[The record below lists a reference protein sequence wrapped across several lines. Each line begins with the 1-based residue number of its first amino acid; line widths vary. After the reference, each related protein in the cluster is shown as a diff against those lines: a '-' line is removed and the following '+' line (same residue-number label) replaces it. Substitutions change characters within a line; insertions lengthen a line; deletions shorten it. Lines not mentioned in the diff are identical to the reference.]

1 MATREADTF
10 AHNDCPHMHLVIKHT
25 FLDILD
31 EPVASS
37 GRPKAASDFVVQYN
51 DCSCC
56 CADEKVAAACTCDA
70 STCADSELCEEEL
83 LTNKWGCE
91 DLDLLSEA
99 STTSPPPSPWSS
111 VDSPD
116 SWRSSCPSPL
126 SPPAGPPGVFRN
138 PLPCVWLPVSP
149 AGLAPSMSTPVASQ
163 PMSAPEPSSLSGGK
177 AVRKQKSSPKT
188 KSGCAN
194 SSSHQWPTQVPVSTN
209 CEKTTLMLKN
219 LPSAYT
225 QAKLLETLD
234 TLGLMGKYN
243 FAYLPVDFLSG
254 AGFGYAFVNFI
265 SGQDALAALQMLQG
279 FAGWRDTGCR
289 KVLEVCWSD
298 PHQGL
303 DSLIE
308 RYRNSRVMH
317 GTVPLHYKPVLLMD
331 GCRIA
336 FPAPTKRIR
345 PPC

>member
-1 MATREADTF
+1 
-10 AHNDCPHMHLVIKHT
+10 MHLVIKRT

-31 EPVASS
+31 EPVVSG
-37 GRPKAASDFVVQYN
+37 GRPKAASDFVIQYGA
-51 DCSCC
+51 CSCC
-56 CADEKVAAACTCDA
+56 GAETKVVDGCTCDA
-70 STCADSELCEEEL
+70 STCADSEASEQEFP

-91 DLDLLSEA
+91 DLDLMSEA
-99 STTSPPPSPWSS
+99 STTSPPPSPWSP

-116 SWRSSCPSPL
+116 SWRSSC
-126 SPPAGPPGVFRN
+126 SPPSSPAGPPGPPGVFRS
-138 PLPCVWLPVSP
+138 PMPCVWLPVSP
-149 AGLAPSMSTPVASQ
+149 AGMAPSMSTPLAVAQVQAQVSL
-163 PMSAPEPSSLSGGK
+163 PVPESSATTGGK
-177 AVRKQKSSPKT
+177 AVRKQKSSPKP

-194 SSSHQWPTQVPVSTN
+194 SSSHQWPSQVPVSTN
-209 CEKTTLMLKN
+209 SEKTTLMLKN

-234 TLGLMGKYN
+234 SLGLMGKYN
-243 FAYLPVDFLSG
+243 FVYLPVDFLSG
-254 AGFGYAFVNFI
+254 AGFGYAFVNFV
-265 SGQDALAALQMLQG
+265 SGQEALVALQLLQG
-279 FAGWRDTGCR
+279 FSRWKDSGCR